1 MLPGL
6 LRWDPAPEVLED
18 RLRPGVRACAIGS
31 LIRPLGFIGF
41 IIRFYRFYRCL
52 GLVCSSEFGFRV

>member
-1 MLPGL
+1 MGPGTGGA
-6 LRWDPAPEVLED
+6 RGPSSA
-18 RLRPGVRACAIGS
+18 GVRACAIGS

-41 IIRFYRFYRCL
+41 RIRFYRFYRCL